1 MEAASA
7 HNASKAALKPLK
19 LRQSFPAHDASSP
32 RMACTRPQTS
42 KTVCRFLQ
50 SRDNGF
56 RKVAK
61 RCLAALSEVQSP
73 SIPNS
78 SAPCPM
84 ALAHHLLRSG
94 ECQTFWQKES
104 DPWIHSCMRLFKVGL
119 LENGRFSSLVV
130 ACAQSRPTILMFGIA
145 MSNVWVWSAARR
157 TPRCKSLAKSSA
169 DAASVTMIETRCFN
183 RCNKSSSTTPSAL
196 AEPRGGHFQGWQ
208 KCCMIWAVAVA
219 MLSAEPSSACRPKEP
234 ETMVKSGNT
243 ALNRRRRLPLRSS
256 RIRAKQRASES
267 NFLLWAQIASD
278 RAYLIRLFLSLAEPP
293 CRLDPPCIIDFMASS
308 KSALGGPV
316 CADALLLAAPLHAI
330 TCNCDFSCLSRLL
343 FFKMF
348 AGSCSKAAH
357 GPGKSSVA
365 QIAHPSLISSLT
377 NFALSHG
384 FLCFFHALCKAHSPH
399 FVRDALQAFRCCF
412 SNLLGTS
419 PSTAEAFP
427 MPPGR
432 EITKLQIKE
441 CKK

>member
-7 HNASKAALKPLK
+7 HKASKAALKPLK

-256 RIRAKQRASES
+256 RIRAKQCASES

-278 RAYLIRLFLSLAEPP
+278 RAYLIRLFFYHLPNHPVGWILLASSISWHLQNLPWEVLFLQTHCFWRRLCMPSHAIVIFHVFQGCSFSKCLLALVRKLPTVLASHLLHKLRIRVWFPHWLILPWATGFCVFSMRCVKHTARILSETPCKLSDAALATCLAPALQQLKPSP
-293 CRLDPPCIIDFMASS
+293 CR
-308 KSALGGPV
+308 
-316 CADALLLAAPLHAI
+316 
-330 TCNCDFSCLSRLL
+330 R
-343 FFKMF
+343 
-348 AGSCSKAAH
+348 
-357 GPGKSSVA
+357 
-365 QIAHPSLISSLT
+365 
-377 NFALSHG
+377 
-384 FLCFFHALCKAHSPH
+384 
-399 FVRDALQAFRCCF
+399 
-412 SNLLGTS
+412 
-419 PSTAEAFP
+419 AE
-427 MPPGR
+427 
-432 EITKLQIKE
+432 K
-441 CKK
+441 